1 MSEARRDLLIGVVA
15 AAAVVGVVGVL
26 SGASGSGIAVG
37 VVLAALI
44 AAAVG
49 GLSTSAPEQPDAALA
64 RAAQPMAPAQQM
76 TSPVPS
82 PPSSSPAPPEE
93 DWDRTVQRP
102 QAQSLLPPP
111 TSGVVLAQAAKQ
123 GNDESECEDAAA
135 VSDDGLVAAVSDGAS
150 SSFGARQWAQVLVR
164 RFVEA
169 PPSAM
174 SATAMAEWI
183 ERSRATAQQSDGDS
197 PAAWWNEA
205 GSEKGAFATL
215 LGVTIELNGGTAV
228 ARLMS
233 VGDCCCFVVRDGSVQ
248 ASLPYEDAS
257 QFGSHPALLGSL
269 SGRQVTPL
277 WAQFE
282 LAPGD
287 RLVLASDAVA
297 EWILTERERTAH
309 VVRLAPQELRDLLV
323 TERQHGR
330 IVNDDLTLLALPP
343 V

>member
-1 MSEARRDLLIGVVA
+1 MSESRRDLVIGAVA
-15 AAAVVGVVGVL
+15 AAALVGIVGAL
-26 SGASGSGIAVG
+26 AGASGLGIAVG

-44 AAAVG
+44 AAVADLLAVPAAEH
-49 GLSTSAPEQPDAALA
+49 SDTALA
-64 RAAQPMAPAQQM
+64 STGLPIAPAPRM
-76 TSPVPS
+76 PTPTSR
-82 PPSSSPAPPEE
+82 PATPEE

-102 QAQSLLPPP
+102 QSRNLLASPPG
-111 TSGVVLAQAAKQ
+111 GVLLAQAAKQ

-135 VSDDGLVAAVSDGAS
+135 VSDDAATAAVSDGAS
-150 SSFGARQWAQVLVR
+150 SSFGARRWAQVLVR
-164 RFVEA
+164 QFVES

-174 SATAMAEWI
+174 SATAMAEWLEQARAEMRRI
-183 ERSRATAQQSDGDS
+183 AGEATAT
-197 PAAWWNEA
+197 WWSEA

-215 LGVTIELNGGTAV
+215 LGVVVQRSGDTAV

-233 VGDCCCFVVRDGSVQ
+233 VGDCCCFVVRDGSVH

-269 SGRQVTPL
+269 GGRHITPL

-282 LAPGD
+282 LSPGD

-297 EWILTERERTAH
+297 EWVLAERERVAQ
-309 VVRLAPQELRDLLV
+309 VVQLAPQDLRDLLIS
-323 TERQHGR
+323 ERQAGR
-330 IVNDDLTLLALPP
+330 IVNDDVTLLALPP